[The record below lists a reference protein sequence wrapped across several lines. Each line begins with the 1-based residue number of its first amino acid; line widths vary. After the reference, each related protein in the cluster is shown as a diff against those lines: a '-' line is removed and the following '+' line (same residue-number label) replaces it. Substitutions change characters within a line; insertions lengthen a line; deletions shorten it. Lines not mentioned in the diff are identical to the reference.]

1 MASATTLVSMDE
13 SMEGKSVLVTGVT
26 GFIGKVI
33 VEKLLFEFPNIKRI
47 YVMLRGKK
55 ANPPKTPRGLSAA
68 DRFQDDVLNS
78 PIWDLRLRRHGEET
92 NAFHD
97 RIKTRVTAIEGSLG
111 EKNCSISDGDC
122 EESTCVIH
130 FLHSPRSSGS

>member
-1 MASATTLVSMDE
+1 MTSAAALVPMDE

-68 DRFQDDVLNS
+68 DRFQADVLNS
-78 PIWDLRLRRHGEET
+78 PIWDLRLRQHGEKT
-92 NAFHD
+92 TAFHE
-97 RIKTRVTAIEGSLG
+97 RIKRRVTAVEGSLG
-111 EKNCSISDGDC
+111 EKNCSITDSDC
-122 EESTCVIH
+122 EYSARLIH
-130 FLHSPRSSGS
+130 FGNCPLIVL